1 MKEIDRVVS
10 VLERYLS
17 PLNARALVERAVRAR
32 GLSPETLKP
41 AHVPD
46 VANSLQRG
54 LRLFLREAE
63 AAKAIKEIVALGK
76 QSLKPVEASSVPVL
90 KESDII
96 TARMEARRICD
107 DLGAKSFTIQKV
119 TTIVSELARNIVSY
133 TSGGTLEITQSSTAK
148 SRVVVRATDSGP
160 GIPNLDEIMAGDYR
174 SKTGLGRGLLGTKRL
189 ADHFDIITGP
199 SGTSIVAEI
208 EV

>member
-32 GLSPETLKP
+32 GLSPDTLK
-41 AHVPD
+41 ASHLPD

-63 AAKAIKEIVALGK
+63 ALKASKEVAALGK
-76 QSLKPVEASSVPVL
+76 ASLKPVESSSVPVL

-133 TSGGTLEITQSSTAK
+133 TSGGLLEITPSRAAK
-148 SRVVVRATDSGP
+148 PAVVVRATDSGP

-189 ADHFDIITGP
+189 ADNFDITTGP